1 MGSVHI
7 RIGHN
12 HNLVVTKF
20 SDIKVISIAFGK
32 SASKCIDHS
41 LNLCVCK
48 HLVNGGFLHI
58 QDLTADRKDC
68 LVITVAGSLCRTSR
82 RISLYDKDLTLGRIL
97 FLTVCQFSVRVKG
110 IFLLCQKIG
119 LGSLLCLCL
128 LYTSDAADEL

>member
-1 MGSVHI
+1 MSTIHI

-41 LNLCVCK
+41 LDFCVCK

-68 LVITVAGSLCRTSR
+68 LVITISGSLCRATSG
-82 RISLYDKDLTLGRIL
+82 ISLYDKDFT
-97 FLTVCQFSVRVKG
+97 K
-110 IFLLCQKIG
+110 
-119 LGSLLCLCL
+119 
-128 LYTSDAADEL
+128 